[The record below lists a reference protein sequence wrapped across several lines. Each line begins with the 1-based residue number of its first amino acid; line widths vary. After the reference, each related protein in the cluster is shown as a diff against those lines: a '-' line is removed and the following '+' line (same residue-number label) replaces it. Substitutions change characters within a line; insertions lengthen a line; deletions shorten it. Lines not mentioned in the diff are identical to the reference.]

1 VWRWLLC
8 SIRAYP
14 QDILINIDEYE
25 SGLQL
30 MKPIIIIGSGISA
43 YSVAREFR
51 KIDTK
56 TPVHI
61 ITMDSADNYSKP
73 MLSNALA
80 LSKTASALVMS
91 DASSMAE
98 KLSIKI
104 SANTLVHS
112 IDSEKQTVNL
122 ATEQL
127 PYSKLVLALGAK
139 PIRLAIA
146 GDAADQVLTVNNL
159 ADYAKFRKA
168 IKGKKDIAILGPGLI
183 GCEFANDLL
192 KDKFNVT
199 VIGPDKYPLERMLPE
214 AAGKHL
220 QTELEN
226 LGLSWKL
233 GTVVEAINKTESQLQ
248 LQLSDEAFLLHADVV
263 LSAVGLK
270 SEVFLAREAQLTV
283 NRGIVVDKTLQTS
296 NENIYALGDCAEV
309 NGLVMPYIMP
319 VMFAA
324 RALAKTLAGDTT
336 EVSYPAMPVV
346 IKTPAC
352 PIVVASPA
360 DLSDGEWQIDETDE
374 GIKACFYQSDNL
386 TGFVLTGGRLTEK
399 QALAKQLPIYF

>member
-1 VWRWLLC
+1 
-8 SIRAYP
+8 
-14 QDILINIDEYE
+14 
-25 SGLQL
+25 

-51 KIDTK
+51 KLNEK

-61 ITMDSADNYSKP
+61 ITMDNADNYSKP

-80 LSKTASALVMS
+80 QSKTASSLVMS
-91 DASSMAE
+91 DATSMAE

-112 IDSEKQTVNL
+112 IDTDNQTVNL
-122 ATEQL
+122 ATEHL
-127 PYSKLVLALGAK
+127 AYSKLVLALGAK
-139 PIRLAIA
+139 PIRLTID

-159 ADYAKFRKA
+159 DDYAKFRKA

-199 VIGPDKYPLERMLPE
+199 VIGPDKYPLERILPE

-220 QTELEN
+220 QFELEA
-226 LGLSWKL
+226 LGVKWKL
-233 GTVVEAINKTESQLQ
+233 GTTVEAINKTENQLQ
-248 LQLSDEAFLLHADVV
+248 LQLANEAFLVNVDVV
-263 LSAVGLK
+263 LSAVGLR
-270 SEVFLAREAQLTV
+270 SEVFLAREANLTV

-296 NENIYALGDCAEV
+296 NEHIYALGDCAEV

-319 VMFAA
+319 VMHSA
-324 RALAKTLAGDTT
+324 RALAKTLAGEVT

-352 PIVVASPA
+352 PIAIASPA
-360 DLSDGEWQIDETDE
+360 DEKDGEWQIDKNED

-386 TGFVLTGGRLTEK
+386 TGFVLTGTRLTEK
-399 QALAKQLPIYF
+399 QELTKQLPIYF